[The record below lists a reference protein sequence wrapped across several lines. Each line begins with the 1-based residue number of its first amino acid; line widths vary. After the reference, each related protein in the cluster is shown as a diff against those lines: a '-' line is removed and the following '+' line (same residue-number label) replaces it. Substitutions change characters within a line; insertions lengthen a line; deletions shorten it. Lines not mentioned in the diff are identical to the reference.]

1 MDKYL
6 EKHRRTIINLIEL
19 AILEDIG
26 PGDITSDAIFTP
38 GHASESLIISKGS
51 GIFCGGE
58 IARLIYQIIDPVINT
73 EILIHDGTVV
83 SPGTEI
89 VQFTGPT
96 VSLLRGERIVLN
108 FLQRLSGIAT
118 ETNRYARA
126 LQGTS
131 IQILDTRKTL
141 PGFRALDKYA
151 VKTGGGKNHRMGL
164 YDMVM
169 IKDNH
174 IRAAG
179 SITAAVAKIRA
190 CHGTQYRIEV
200 EATDLNEVREALESK
215 ADIIMLDNMDRET
228 MGQAIQLIN
237 KKAEIEISGNVELDT
252 IDSLKHLKVTYISS
266 GALTHSARAFD
277 LSMKF
282 RTV

>member
-1 MDKYL
+1 M
-6 EKHRRTIINLIEL
+6 IINLIEL

-26 PGDITSDAIFTP
+26 PGDITSDAIFNP
-38 GHASESLIISKGS
+38 GHESECLIISKDS

-58 IARLIYQIIDPVINT
+58 IARLIYQIIDPGINT
-73 EILIHDGTVV
+73 EILINDGTVV

-89 VQFTGPT
+89 LKFTGPT
-96 VSLLRGERIVLN
+96 ISLLRGERIVLN

-126 LQGTS
+126 LLGTS

-151 VKTGGGKNHRMGL
+151 VMTGGGKNHRMGL

-174 IRAAG
+174 IKAAG
-179 SITAAVAKIRA
+179 SITAAVRKIRV
-190 CHGTQYRIEV
+190 CHGSQYRVEV
-200 EATDLNEVREALESK
+200 EAANLSEVREALESK
-215 ADIIMLDNMDRET
+215 ADVIMLDNMDRET

-237 KKAEIEISGNVELDT
+237 EKAEIEISGNVELDT
-252 IDSLKHLKVTYISS
+252 IDSLKDLKVTYISS
-266 GALTHSARAFD
+266 GALTHSVRAFD